1 MARVAAFP
9 ATRSSPVVLPP
20 DRSSH
25 LGHILV
31 VDDSDVTH
39 SLVHD
44 LLARAAYTSTHVIS
58 AAAAVQAVRWYTFDA
73 VILDVLAP
81 GVDAGELAARL
92 REVAGRPD
100 LPLIFYSSLYGKA
113 ETEEKALLLHPAF
126 TVAKDGDV
134 TNLARTVDRA
144 IAACA

>member
-1 MARVAAFP
+1 M
-9 ATRSSPVVLPP
+9 
-20 DRSSH
+20 
-25 LGHILV
+25 
-31 VDDSDVTH
+31 TH

-44 LLARAAYTSTHVIS
+44 LLARASYLSTHVIS
-58 AAAAVQAVRWYTFDA
+58 GAAAVQAIRWYRFDA

-81 GVDAGELAARL
+81 GVDAGELAVRL
-92 REVAGRPD
+92 REAAERPD

-113 ETEEKALLLHPAF
+113 ETEERALLLAPAF

-134 TNLARTVDRA
+134 TNLTRTVDLA